1 MGWLALG
8 HYANQPGGGPSS
20 RSLLRDYEPSCG
32 PSFAALVGTHG
43 GVSVWLGHLRA
54 PLLLDTL
61 GPGGGV
67 RGAGAG
73 RVRHV
78 ALQLVHGAPR
88 PVLQQHVRTRAP
100 AQPSSWSSVTEG
112 SLPNHPPVLSVSI

>member
-20 RSLLRDYEPSCG
+20 RGLLSDYE

-67 RGAGAG
+67 GGAGAG
-73 RVRHV
+73 RVRHI

-88 PVLQQHVRTRAP
+88 PVLQQHVRTRAS
-100 AQPSSWSSVTEG
+100 AQHWSWSLVTDG
-112 SLPNHPPVLSVSI
+112 SLPNHPPV